1 MIVSRRTLLRATA
14 AGLAAPT
21 AAGLLTGS
29 PASAAAT
36 LPGVESFVAT
46 YKTNVSTDLTVAGNA
61 AVRILSGMRRLWRT
75 GAEWNTGTV
84 LDHAV
89 LRANIRHVAKVT
101 RARTPQQAARAF
113 IQDRQH
119 QSYAA
124 AAGLGPLTA
133 LYREGALAV
142 TGITTAP
149 DGTPPTKID
158 DAVPAGAPAGAA
170 LGAGSVTSALGAVVT
185 LVNTLRG
192 PFSSGN
198 PAKTAYQ
205 YPRPWRMTESNRVV
219 DTGTVDA
226 LGYPVYDS
234 PVTVAAQLL
243 RQRSTTPAEDGGL
256 PSGHTNAFHL
266 AALAYAYAIPER
278 FQELIT
284 AALDLSDTRIVSGM
298 HSPIDVIGGRI
309 LATALAAAILNDPA
323 NAQLKA
329 QAREQARTYLTA
341 RAGGDLFAFAHNGTG
356 DDYRDRAANAR
367 LALPKLTYDL
377 PRTGARGVPMM
388 VPAGAEVLLETRL
401 PYLTAEQRREV
412 LRTTALESGH
422 PLLDGPEFWGRLNLF
437 AAADGY
443 GAFDR
448 TVQVVMDAAAGGFAA
463 ADTWRNDIGGRGGLV
478 KSGSGTLT
486 LTGGNDYRGGTRLRA
501 GTLVAG
507 TVDALGRGDV
517 EVTGGELRVPGALRV
532 RGRYDQRAGALAV
545 TAPARGAAVT
555 VEDEAVLA
563 GTLTVDGRGGEATVL
578 RARRVRGRFARVVA
592 TGGRRATVT
601 YTRTEVR
608 IRLHG

>member
-14 AGLAAPT
+14 AAGLAAPT
-21 AAGLLTGS
+21 VAGLLTGS
-29 PASAAAT
+29 PASATSPRFDA
-36 LPGVESFVAT
+36 FVAS
-46 YKTNVSTDLTVAGNA
+46 YKTNVTTDLTVAGNA
-61 AVRILSGMRRLWRT
+61 AVRILSGMQRLWRT

-89 LRANIRHVAKVT
+89 LRANMRHVVKVT
-101 RARTPQQAARAF
+101 RARTPRQAARAF

-133 LYREGALAV
+133 LYRQGALAV

-149 DGTPPTKID
+149 EGTPPTKID
-158 DAVPAGAPAGAA
+158 DAIPAGAPAGAA
-170 LGAGSVTSALGAVVT
+170 LGAGSPTSALGAVVT

-192 PFSSGN
+192 SFSSGN
-198 PAKTAYQ
+198 PSKAAYQ
-205 YPRPWRMTESNRVV
+205 YPRPWRMTESNKVV

-243 RQRSTTPAEDGGL
+243 RQRSTTPAEDGGM

-278 FQELIT
+278 FQELVT

-298 HSPIDVIGGRI
+298 HSPLDVIGGRI
-309 LATALAAAILNDPA
+309 LATALAAAILSDPA

-329 QAREQARTYLTA
+329 QAREQARSY
-341 RAGGDLFAFAHNGTG
+341 FADRTG
-356 DDYRDRAANAR
+356 DAPDAYADRAANAR

-377 PRTGARGVPMM
+377 PRTGARGEPMV

-422 PLLDGPEFWGRLNLF
+422 ALLDGPELWGRLNLF
-437 AAADGY
+437 AAADGF

-448 TVQVVMDAAAGGFAA
+448 TVQVVMDAALGGFAA
-463 ADTWRNDIGGRGGLV
+463 ADTWRNDIGGRGGVV
-478 KSGSGTLT
+478 KTGSGALT
-486 LTGGNDYRGGTRLRA
+486 LTGDNDYRGGTQLRA
-501 GTLVAG
+501 GALIAESG
-507 TVDALGRGDV
+507 NALGRGDV

-532 RGRYDQRAGALAV
+532 RGSYVQRSGTLAV
-545 TAPARGAAVT
+545 SAPARGAAVT
-555 VEDEAVLA
+555 VEDEAVL
-563 GTLTVDGRGGEATVL
+563 GGVLTVDGRRGGEATVL
-578 RARRVRGRFARVVA
+578 RARRIQGRFARVTA
-592 TGGRRATVT
+592 TGGRDVTVD
-601 YTRTEVR
+601 YGRTEVKV
-608 IRLHG
+608 RLHG